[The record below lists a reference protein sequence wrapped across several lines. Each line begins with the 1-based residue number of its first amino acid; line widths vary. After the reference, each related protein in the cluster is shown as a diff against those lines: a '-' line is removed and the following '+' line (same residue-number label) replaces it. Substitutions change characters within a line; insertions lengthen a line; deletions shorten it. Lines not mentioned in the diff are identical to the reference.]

1 MHWCFAVDHLSMK
14 PVQYKFIII
23 IIIIIII
30 IFIIIYYFSPNHLLT
45 PIYGRNHDGNI
56 IANEK

>member
-1 MHWCFAVDHLSMK
+1 MK
-14 PVQYKFIII
+14 PVQYKFII

>member
-1 MHWCFAVDHLSMK
+1 MHWCLAVDHLSMK

-30 IFIIIYYFSPNHLLT
+30 FIIIYYFSLNHLLT
-45 PIYGRNHDGNI
+45 PIYGRNHDGII

>member
-23 IIIIIII
+23 IIIIII
-30 IFIIIYYFSPNHLLT
+30 FIIIYYFSPNHLSLP
-45 PIYGRNHDGNI
+45 PIYGRNHDGII

>member
-14 PVQYKFIII
+14 TVQYKFT

-45 PIYGRNHDGNI
+45 PIYGRNHDGII

>member
-1 MHWCFAVDHLSMK
+1 MK
-14 PVQYKFIII
+14 TVQYKFIII

-30 IFIIIYYFSPNHLLT
+30 ILIIIIIIIIVIIIYYFLPNPLLT
-45 PIYGRNHDGNI
+45 SIYGRNHDGII

>member
-1 MHWCFAVDHLSMK
+1 MPWCFAVDHLSMK
-14 PVQYKFIII
+14 PVQYKFI

-45 PIYGRNHDGNI
+45 PIYGRNHDGII